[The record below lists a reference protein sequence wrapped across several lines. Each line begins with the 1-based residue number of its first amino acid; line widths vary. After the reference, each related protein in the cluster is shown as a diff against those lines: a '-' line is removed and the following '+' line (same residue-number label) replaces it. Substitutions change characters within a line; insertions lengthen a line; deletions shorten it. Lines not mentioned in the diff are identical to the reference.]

1 MENKI
6 KITVEYEKPE
16 MSKIDALIEQYVAAE
31 KVTNAT
37 ISETKPIIEACGRA
51 KYEAICKQLE
61 QIGWKLR
68 KFCLIGKRVVSPY
81 IEVWYEDSRRFRIEY
96 DYKYDGISYLYNVG
110 TFNSGNSFYNAS
122 NYEYL
127 IRKDGLVTNWNK
139 YNIINE
145 LNIALEKKVQSE
157 IDSRFHH
164 ANEVKK
170 HLDTMLK

>member
-1 MENKI
+1 MTNI
-6 KITVEYEKPE
+6 KVTVEYEKPE

-31 KVTNAT
+31 KVADAT
-37 ISETKPIIEACGRA
+37 ISETKPIIEACGRV
-51 KYEAICKQLE
+51 KYEAICEQLY
-61 QIGWKLR
+61 QIGEKLR
-68 KFCLIGKRVVSPY
+68 KFCLIGKRIVSPY
-81 IEVWYEDSRRFRIEY
+81 IDFRYEDGKRFEIKY
-96 DYKYDGISYLYNVG
+96 DYKYDSISYLYNVG
-110 TFNSGNSFYNAS
+110 TFNSGDYFDSER

-145 LNIALEKKVQSE
+145 LNISLEKKIQSE
-157 IDSRFHH
+157 INSRFNH